1 MSKSKI
7 TAAVIGLLLI
17 MGIISCSRSQNTRIV
32 KVVKGPF
39 FIKVHAI
46 GRLKSTASIYI
57 GCPSI
62 RRMWRYTISSM
73 APEGKEVEPGE
84 VILSFDTKELQE
96 KYMLK
101 NSELETEK
109 KELEKIRLVEQEK
122 KDTFI
127 LKLAEAR
134 MNKEKAK
141 RKAMQPEEFIAM
153 NEAKKLRMDLS
164 LAALKEELSQSR
176 VENQTVGM
184 KTRLHTQKSKVKQLE
199 NRVKEL
205 QESIAKMKIKAT
217 KPGIVVYATNWRGR
231 KKAVGDSCW
240 MGENILELPDLSQMQ
255 VAAVIPEPQAGKVKR
270 GLSVEIRLDSN
281 PDRVF
286 KGEVK
291 SLGRIFRTKSHD
303 QPAIVFDADITIED
317 PDPGMMRPGMA
328 AGVDII
334 VSSKE
339 NVLQVPEPAIIY
351 RENGLFVWKKGFM
364 GKKKVPVIIGARSGG
379 MVEVINGLK
388 ENDRLVI
395 MAGGNGG
402 ER

>member
-1 MSKSKI
+1 VSRSKI
-7 TAAVIGLLLI
+7 AAAVVGLLLI
-17 MGIISCSRSQNTRIV
+17 MGSISCSRSQNTRMV

-46 GRLKSTASIYI
+46 GQLKSTASTYI

-62 RRMWRYTISSM
+62 RRMWRYTISFM
-73 APEGKEVEPGE
+73 APEGKEVKPVD
-84 VILSFDTKELQE
+84 VILSFDTKVLQE
-96 KYMLK
+96 QYMLK
-101 NSELETEK
+101 KSELETEK
-109 KELEKIRLVEQEK
+109 KELEKICLVEQEK

-127 LKLAEAR
+127 LQLAEAQV
-134 MNKEKAK
+134 NKEKAK

-153 NEAKKLRMDLS
+153 NEAKKLRMDLE
-164 LAALKEELSQSR
+164 LATLEEELSQSR

-184 KTRLHTQKSKVKQLE
+184 KTLLHTQKSKVKQLE
-199 NRVKEL
+199 NRVNEL
-205 QESIAKMKIKAT
+205 QESIARMKIKAP
-217 KPGIVVYATNWRGR
+217 KPGIVVYAADWRGR

-240 MGENILELPDLSQMQ
+240 VGENILELPDLTQMQ
-255 VAAVIPEPQAGKVKR
+255 VAAVISEPQAGKVKR
-270 GLSVEIRLDSN
+270 GLPVEIRLDSN

-291 SLGRIFRTKSHD
+291 KLGRIFRTKSHD

-328 AGVDII
+328 ASVDII

-339 NVLQVPEPAIIY
+339 NVLQVPETAIIY
-351 RENGLFVWKKGFM
+351 RGNGLFVWKKGFL
-364 GKKKVPVIIGARSGG
+364 GKKMVPVAIGARTGS
-379 MVEVINGLK
+379 MVEILDGLK

-395 MAGGNGG
+395 MAEGNGG

>member
-1 MSKSKI
+1 MRKSKI
-7 TAAVIGLLLI
+7 AAAVVGLLLI
-17 MGIISCSRSQNTRIV
+17 MGNISCSRSQNTRIV

-39 FIKVHAI
+39 YIKVHAI
-46 GRLKSTASIYI
+46 GRLKSTASTYI

-127 LKLAEAR
+127 LQLAEAR

-141 RKAMQPEEFIAM
+141 RKAMQPEEFTAM
-153 NEAKKLRMDLS
+153 NEAKKLRMDLE
-164 LAALKEELSQSR
+164 LAALKEGLSQSR

-205 QESIAKMKIKAT
+205 QESIAKMRIKAP
-217 KPGIVVYATNWRGR
+217 KPGIVVYATDWRGR

-303 QPAIVFDADITIED
+303 QPAIVFDADITIGD

-351 RENGLFVWKKGFM
+351 RENGLFVWKKGFL
-364 GKKKVPVIIGARSGG
+364 GKKKVTVTIGARSGG
-379 MVEVINGLK
+379 MVEVIDGLK